1 MWYEVITTRERW
13 NYEEITLHKK
23 WQGGCKLLTSILTFS
38 EKLKK
43 LQKHFHVPF
52 QIHIISPTLS
62 IFTQIFIPSIWG
74 WVDDDDENKNLIIKM
89 RRKIIE
95 FFPIDIEALFF
106 FKRNPLDAQLNYLS
120 TDNSFFSFEIYST
133 VKNLNKNKF
142 LNLHP
147 TQALFRS
154 D

>member
-1 MWYEVITTRERW
+1 MVWGNHDERERW

-62 IFTQIFIPSIWG
+62 IFTQIFISSIWG

-106 FKRNPLDAQLNYLS
+106 SKGILWMPSLTISLLI
-120 TDNSFFSFEIYST
+120 TLFFIW
-133 VKNLNKNKF
+133 NL
-142 LNLHP
+142 
-147 TQALFRS
+147 
-154 D
+154 